1 MEANKEILIPGI
13 NTEAG
18 IKQCGDYEMYVDLL
32 ADVYGIIDKKCS
44 EAENYLASGDLKNFT
59 TIALSLKTTCR
70 MMGHT
75 SLFESF
81 LELEKLGKEGSFE
94 KAAELAPDVLDSFRA
109 LKASL
114 APFAVTAEC
123 EKNLFSI
130 ENIKALLT
138 EIEEATSDFDI
149 DRAEKAIKKLLT
161 YQCDKEL
168 FEKFNQLSTYINDL
182 DYDEAKELSTLLKES
197 IHLNAD

>member
-1 MEANKEILIPGI
+1 
-13 NTEAG
+13 
-18 IKQCGDYEMYVDLL
+18 
-32 ADVYGIIDKKCS
+32 
-44 EAENYLASGDLKNFT
+44 
-59 TIALSLKTTCR
+59 

-94 KAAELAPDVLDSFRA
+94 KAAELAPEVLDSFRA

-168 FEKFNQLSTYINDL
+168 FEMFNQLSTYINDL